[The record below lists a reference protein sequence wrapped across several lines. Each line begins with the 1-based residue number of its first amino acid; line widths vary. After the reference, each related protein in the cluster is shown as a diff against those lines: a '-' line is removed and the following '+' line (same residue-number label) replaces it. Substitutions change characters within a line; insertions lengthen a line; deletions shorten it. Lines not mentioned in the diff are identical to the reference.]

1 MNQPIIRQA
10 LASDLPRLL
19 EIYNEEVE
27 HGTATF
33 DTKPLSLED
42 RRVWFEAHNKDN
54 HPLIVLE
61 QDNTVWGYASLS
73 TFNAKPAYASST
85 ELSVYV
91 HKNARGLGYGQL
103 SRKPSCRWPL
113 ATPLPTAS
121 TRLSPLKIRPALR
134 CTANWA
140 FDWSE
145 PLRKLARNLT
155 AGLTSP
161 IGKKPSS
168 LGKDF

>member
-1 MNQPIIRQA
+1 MNQPIIRPA

-73 TFNAKPAYASST
+73 TSYASST

-91 HKNARGLGYGQL
+91 HKNARGRGYGQL
-103 SRKPSCRWPL
+103 LTEAILQMAVADS
-113 ATPLPTAS
+113 ATHRVYSLITAENQAS
-121 TRLSPLKIRPALR
+121 IALH
-134 CTANWA
+134 
-140 FDWSE
+140 
-145 PLRKLARNLT
+145 RKLGFRLVGT
-155 AGLTSP
+155 ITQAGTKFGRWLDVTYWE
-161 IGKKPSS
+161 KAV
-168 LGKDF
+168 

>member
-91 HKNARGLGYGQL
+91 HKNAR
-103 SRKPSCRWPL
+103 W
-113 ATPLPTAS
+113 PLPTPPPIAF

-140 FDWSE
+140 FDSSE
-145 PLRKLARNLT
+145 PSRRPVPNSA
-155 AGLTSP
+155 AGWT
-161 IGKKPSS
+161 
-168 LGKDF
+168 

>member
-73 TFNAKPAYASST
+73 TFNAKLAYASST

-103 SRKPSCRWPL
+103 L
-113 ATPLPTAS
+113 AQAILQMAVGDPATHRVYSLITAENQAS
-121 TRLSPLKIRPALR
+121 IALH
-134 CTANWA
+134 
-140 FDWSE
+140 
-145 PLRKLARNLT
+145 RKLGFRLVGTITQA
-155 AGLTSP
+155 
-161 IGKKPSS
+161 GKKFDRW
-168 LGKDF
+168 LDVTYWEKAV

>member
-91 HKNARGLGYGQL
+91 HKNAHGLGYGQL
-103 SRKPSCRWPL
+103 L
-113 ATPLPTAS
+113 AQAILQMAVGDPATHRVYSLITAENQAS
-121 TRLSPLKIRPALR
+121 IALH
-134 CTANWA
+134 
-140 FDWSE
+140 
-145 PLRKLARNLT
+145 RKLGFRLVGTITQA
-155 AGLTSP
+155 
-161 IGKKPSS
+161 GKKFDRW
-168 LGKDF
+168 LDVTYWEKAV

>member
-33 DTKPLSLED
+33 DTQPLSLED

-91 HKNARGLGYGQL
+91 HKNTRGLGYGQL
-103 SRKPSCRWPL
+103 LTQAILQMAVADS
-113 ATPLPTAS
+113 ATHRVYSLITAENQAS
-121 TRLSPLKIRPALR
+121 IALH
-134 CTANWA
+134 
-140 FDWSE
+140 
-145 PLRKLARNLT
+145 RKLGFRLVGTITQA
-155 AGLTSP
+155 
-161 IGKKPSS
+161 GKKFDRW
-168 LGKDF
+168 LDVTYWEKAV

>member
-61 QDNTVWGYASLS
+61 QDNTVWGYA
-73 TFNAKPAYASST
+73 
-85 ELSVYV
+85 
-91 HKNARGLGYGQL
+91 
-103 SRKPSCRWPL
+103 
-113 ATPLPTAS
+113 
-121 TRLSPLKIRPALR
+121 
-134 CTANWA
+134 
-140 FDWSE
+140 
-145 PLRKLARNLT
+145 
-155 AGLTSP
+155 
-161 IGKKPSS
+161 
-168 LGKDF
+168 

>member
-1 MNQPIIRQA
+1 MNQPIIRPA

-19 EIYNEEVE
+19 EIYN
-27 HGTATF
+27 
-33 DTKPLSLED
+33 ED

-91 HKNARGLGYGQL
+91 HKSARGLGYGQL
-103 SRKPSCRWPL
+103 LTEAILQMAVADS
-113 ATPLPTAS
+113 ATHRVYSLITAENQAS
-121 TRLSPLKIRPALR
+121 IALH
-134 CTANWA
+134 
-140 FDWSE
+140 
-145 PLRKLARNLT
+145 RKLGFRLVGT
-155 AGLTSP
+155 ITQAGTKFGRWLDVTYWE
-161 IGKKPSS
+161 KAV
-168 LGKDF
+168 